1 MGKNLTPNPSPSGEG
16 LHIRLP
22 FWEVAMGRV
31 LIYLAPLLGG
41 AGGGERRVCS
51 LDKSG
56 KK

>member
-1 MGKNLTPNPSPSGEG
+1 MGKNLTPNPSPRGEG

-41 AGGGERRVCS
+41 AGGG
-51 LDKSG
+51 
-56 KK
+56 